1 MLQKYDISIDYDTNC
16 LLIREFAA
24 IGRKLKKNQNYDIAS
39 EKFTLMHEAT
49 YDIDIILA
57 AIEAGPAVL
66 ISAVRSDSFFPIG
79 ACAKIIAESVT
90 DLLNDDTEA
99 FSEIFFDD
107 RTLLS
112 TYNEHI

>member
-1 MLQKYDISIDYDTNC
+1 MLQRYDISIDYDTNC
-16 LLIREFAA
+16 LLIREFAS
-24 IGRKLKKNQNYDIAS
+24 IGRKLRRNENHDIAL

-49 YDIDIILA
+49 YDVDIILA

-66 ISAVRSDSFFPIG
+66 ISAFRSDSFFPIS

-90 DLLNDDTEA
+90 DLLNDNTEA

-112 TYNEHI
+112 TFSEHI